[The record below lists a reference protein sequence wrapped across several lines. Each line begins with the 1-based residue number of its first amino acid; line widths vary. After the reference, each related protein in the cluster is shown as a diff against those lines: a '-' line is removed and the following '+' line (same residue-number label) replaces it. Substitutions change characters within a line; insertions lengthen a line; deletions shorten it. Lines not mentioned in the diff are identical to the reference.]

1 MSTVRSILRPIAG
14 VIAIAGA
21 VAACVA
27 GGFSSTGYYQE
38 EAEAECRTRGLQP
51 QTPVFAKCVDDVTS
65 AEYRRWSRGA
75 PGH

>member
-1 MSTVRSILRPIAG
+1 MSVVRDTLRPIAL
-14 VIAIAGA
+14 VLALGA
-21 VAACVA
+21 CTEFNA
-27 GGFSSTGYYQE
+27 TGYYQE

-51 QTPVFAKCVDDVTS
+51 GTAAFTACVNDVTS